1 MLDVRRLRL
10 LRELKIR
17 GTLAD
22 VAAAL
27 HQSPSSVSQ
36 QLSLLEQEVGVEL
49 LRKVGRR
56 VQLTAQ
62 AEILVEHTAVV
73 LERLERAESDLAE
86 SLDDATGTLR
96 VAVFQSA
103 ALALMPAT
111 LTMLSREHPR
121 LRVTMTQREPESA
134 LYDTWARDFD
144 LVIAEQ
150 YPGHAA
156 PWHPELDAVDL
167 TTDEIRLA
175 VPPPGLPFA
184 GVTSIAEA
192 AGAAWVMEPRGVAS
206 RHFAEQACRVAGFEP
221 DVRYE
226 TADLQAQI
234 RLIESGNA
242 VALLPDL
249 LWLSREPLVTL
260 HRLQG
265 HPRRT
270 IFTSTRQASAR
281 QPGVRACR
289 DALARAVAGT
299 AEGSYPCMS

>member
-10 LRELKIR
+10 LRELQIR
-17 GTLAD
+17 GTLAS

-56 VQLTAQ
+56 VQLTPQ
-62 AEILVEHTAVV
+62 AEILVEHTSAV
-73 LERLERAESDLAE
+73 LERLERAESDLAG
-86 SLDDATGTLR
+86 SLDEATGTFRL
-96 VAVFQSA
+96 AVFQSV

-111 LTMLSREHPR
+111 LSILETEHPR

-134 LYDTWARDFD
+134 LHETWAREFD
-144 LVIAEQ
+144 LVIAEK
-150 YPGHAA
+150 YPGHNT

-167 TTDEIRLA
+167 TTDEVRLA
-175 VPPPGLPFA
+175 VPPA
-184 GVTSIAEA
+184 GRRFGDITSIA
-192 AGAAWVMEPRGVAS
+192 GAADAPWVMEPPGVAS

-234 RLIESGNA
+234 SLIESGHA

-249 LWLSREPLVTL
+249 LWLNREPPVAL
-260 HRLQG
+260 HRLEG
-265 HPRRT
+265 RPHRT
-270 IFTSTRQASAR
+270 IFTSARRASAHS
-281 QPGVRACR
+281 PGVTATRE
-289 DALARAVAGT
+289 ALSRAVA
-299 AEGSYPCMS
+299 EGRTRA

>member
-10 LRELKIR
+10 LRELQIR
-17 GTLAD
+17 GTLAS

-56 VQLTAQ
+56 VQLTPQ
-62 AEILVEHTAVV
+62 AEILVEHTAAV
-73 LERLERAESDLAE
+73 LERQEQAESDLAA
-86 SLDDATGTLR
+86 SLDEATGTFRL
-96 VAVFQSA
+96 AVFQSV

-111 LTMLSREHPR
+111 LSILETEHPR

-134 LYDTWARDFD
+134 LYETWAREFD
-144 LVIAEQ
+144 LVIAEK
-150 YPGHAA
+150 YPGHNT

-167 TTDEIRLA
+167 TTDEVRLA
-175 VPPPGLPFA
+175 VPPA
-184 GVTSIAEA
+184 GRRFGDVTAIAEA
-192 AGAAWVMEPRGVAS
+192 ADAPWVMEPPGVAS

-234 RLIESGNA
+234 SLIESGHA

-249 LWLSREPLVTL
+249 LWLNREPPVAL

-265 HPRRT
+265 RPRRT
-270 IFTSTRQASAR
+270 IFTSARRASAPSPGVTVTRQALS
-281 QPGVRACR
+281 
-289 DALARAVAGT
+289 RAVAAGRGG
-299 AEGSYPCMS
+299 A